1 MRSVLAGAAWWMTA
15 LSDNDGV
22 DVDVQLE
29 TEVIVVDPQCL
40 CSVSC
45 FRSVLCV
52 HLSVCD

>member
-52 HLSVCD
+52 HPSVL